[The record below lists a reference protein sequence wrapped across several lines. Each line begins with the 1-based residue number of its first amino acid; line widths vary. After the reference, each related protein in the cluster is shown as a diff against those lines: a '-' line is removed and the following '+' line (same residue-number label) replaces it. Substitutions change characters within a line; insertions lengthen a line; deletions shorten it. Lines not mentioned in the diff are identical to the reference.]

1 MGAGLRG
8 LWYGSP
14 FYRLAIAGKAPDQL
28 AAQPL
33 DPWTGNMAR
42 GQDLLRGSFDFA
54 GRTIVQDA
62 AAFDGAG
69 WFPDQAGPAWIAELH
84 GFDWLRDLA
93 ALSGDAARQRARQLV
108 SSWIRRF
115 PGWNR
120 RAWHPAP
127 TGRRIAA
134 WIGQYPFFC
143 DSADDAF
150 RATFFD
156 SLARQAR
163 HLARCHGTAAPG
175 MARLHALKGLIYAA
189 VALPE
194 GNRLVRDA
202 SRLID
207 REVARQVLPDGGYV
221 ARSPALQLAALR
233 LFIDL
238 RAALRVGRI
247 DVPPALPSAIERMAA
262 ALRLLRHGDGGLAL
276 FNGADEGD
284 PAAVEATLALSEARG
299 RAPAELP
306 ETGFQRLAAG
316 RILVLVDVGAPSAID
331 GVAHAGTLGFE
342 MSVGRERLIVNC
354 GGAGA
359 ERAEWRI
366 AQRVTAAHSTLTVDD
381 VNSSDIRADARLV
394 RRARPTDVTR
404 NETDGH
410 IWIEAAHDGYLQ
422 PFGLTHRRRLYVSA
436 QGDDVRGEDQ
446 LTGAGGKSYALRF
459 HLHPKVQ
466 ASLIQEGGTALLR
479 LPSGQ
484 GWRLRARGGEMTLAD
499 SVYLGL
505 GGEVRRT
512 RQVVVSGALAGQG
525 TLVKWALRREGKTG

>member
-14 FYRLAIAGKAPDQL
+14 IYRLVIAGKAPDRL

-33 DPWTGNMAR
+33 DLWTGNMAR
-42 GQDLLRGSFDFA
+42 GQDLLRGSFEFA
-54 GRTIVQDA
+54 GRTIVQDT
-62 AAFDGAG
+62 AAFDGPG
-69 WFPDQAGPAWIAELH
+69 WFPPEAGPAWIAELH

-108 SSWIRRF
+108 SAWIRRF
-115 PGWNR
+115 SRWDS
-120 RAWHPAP
+120 RAWHPAA

-134 WIGQYPFFC
+134 WIGQSAFFC

-150 RATFFD
+150 RAAFFD

-163 HLARCHGTAAPG
+163 HLARSHGTAAPG
-175 MARLHALKGLIYAA
+175 MARLRALKGLIYAA

-194 GNRLVRDA
+194 GARLVRDA
-202 SRLID
+202 PRLID
-207 REVARQVLPDGGYV
+207 REVARQVLPDGGYA
-221 ARSPALQLAALR
+221 ARSPALQLAALC

-238 RAALRVGRI
+238 RAALRIVRI
-247 DVPPALPSAIERMAA
+247 DVPPTLQGAIERMAA

-284 PAAVEATLALSEARG
+284 PAAAEVTLALSESRG
-299 RAPAELP
+299 RPPTALP

-316 RILVLVDVGAPSAID
+316 RALVLVDVGAPSAVD
-331 GVAHAGTLGFE
+331 SVAHAGTLGFE

-359 ERAEWRI
+359 ERAEWRL
-366 AQRVTAAHSTLTVDD
+366 AQRVTAAHSTLAVDD
-381 VNSSDIRADARLV
+381 VNSSDIRADARLG

-404 NETDGH
+404 DETDGN
-410 IWIEAAHDGYLQ
+410 IRIEAAHDGYLQ
-422 PFGLTHRRRLYVSA
+422 PFGLTHRRRIYLSA
-436 QGDDVRGEDQ
+436 QGDDLRGEDQ
-446 LTGAGGKSYALRF
+446 LTGAGGKSFALRF

-466 ASLIQEGGTALLR
+466 ASLIQEGGAALLR

-499 SVYLGL
+499 SVYLGHA
-505 GGEVRRT
+505 GEVRRT
-512 RQVVVSGALAGQG
+512 RQVVVSGELAGQG
-525 TLVKWALRREGKTG
+525 ALIKWALRREGKTG